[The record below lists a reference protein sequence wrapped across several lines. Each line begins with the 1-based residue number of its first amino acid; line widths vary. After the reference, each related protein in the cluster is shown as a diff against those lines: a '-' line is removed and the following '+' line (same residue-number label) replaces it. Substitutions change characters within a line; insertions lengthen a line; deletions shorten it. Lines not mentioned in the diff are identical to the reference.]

1 MNTPIIV
8 QPIDVNPYA
17 NRRQHNPAP
26 ITARGW
32 RRALRKAAHLTDEQ
46 FLARFEIERVEAE
59 RRAS

>member
-17 NRRQHNPAP
+17 NRRQHDPAP

-32 RRALRKAAHLTDEQ
+32 RRALRRTPDAAAFE
-46 FLARFEIERVEAE
+46 ARYGITREEAE
-59 RRAS
+59 RKAQ